1 MRQALSQTLDLAGL
15 KILPLAEARGLVGR
29 IERDWP
35 GVIVSDIRMPGMD
48 GLELLNEL
56 HAQDPELPVL
66 LITGHGDVPLAVQAM
81 RAGAYDFLEKPF
93 ASDALLDS
101 VRRALAVRRL
111 VLDNRSLRL
120 ALSDRQQ
127 LATRLLGHSPQM
139 QRLRE
144 QIGALAATK
153 ADVLILGET
162 GAGKEVVARALHDL
176 SSRRWPSRWWKANC
190 SATSQAPLPAR
201 RNAGSASSN
210 LPTAAPCFSMK
221 SKA

>member
-1 MRQALSQTLDLAGL
+1 MSQPIDPHVQIILIDDDPHLRQALYQTLDLAGL
-15 KILPLAEARGLVGR
+15 KVLPLAQASGLGER
-29 IERDWP
+29 IGRDWP
-35 GVIVSDIRMPGMD
+35 GVVVSDIRMPGMD
-48 GLELLNEL
+48 GLELLAQL

-81 RAGAYDFLEKPF
+81 RSGAYDFLEKPF

-101 VRRALAVRRL
+101 VRRALALRAL

-127 LATRLLGHSPQM
+127 LSTRLVGHSPAM
-139 QRLRE
+139 LRLRE

-162 GAGKEVVARALHDL
+162 GSGKEVVARALHDL
-176 SSRRWPSRWWKANC
+176 SSRRNGPFVAI
-190 SATSQAPLPAR
+190 
-201 RNAGSASSN
+201 NAGA
-210 LPTAAPCFSMK
+210 LAAFQ
-221 SKA
+221 